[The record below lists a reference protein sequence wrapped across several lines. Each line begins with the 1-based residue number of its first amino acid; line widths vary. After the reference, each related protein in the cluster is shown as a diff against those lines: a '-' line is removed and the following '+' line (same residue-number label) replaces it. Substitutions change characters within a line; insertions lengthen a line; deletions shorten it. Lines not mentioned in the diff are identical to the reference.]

1 MGLGGSDRHWQSV
14 RIMAT
19 LGQIIDR
26 NARHSP
32 DRPAVVCGDLRWTH
46 GQFAARVRRLSGGL
60 WQRGL
65 RHQDRY
71 SVLAMNSSEYLECY
85 GAAQWAGF
93 IINTVNFR
101 LAAPEI
107 AWILQDAAP
116 KLLIF
121 EAQYAELID
130 ELRLQLPGIE
140 RYVCI
145 GEPPQFATAWAES
158 YDAVLES
165 GQDSGPPIRSRGDD
179 YCCLVYTSGT
189 TGKPKGVLQSNHS
202 MARCAEIVS
211 SELRL
216 GSDCRLLASAPLFHA
231 GASTMSWGA
240 AFRGGCT
247 ILHRGFDAEQVLRTI
262 EAERISAIHLV
273 PTMVHS
279 LLDSPSFGKYDIS
292 SLRMLLYAAA
302 PMPLPVLKRAVEAF
316 GPITYN
322 GYGQTEIN
330 FIASLQPH
338 QHFLEGTPQQLKR
351 LSSVG
356 QAHWQC
362 DIRILT
368 DDGRDCGPNEIGE
381 VAAKSETAMAG
392 YWDNTVATLA
402 TIRDG
407 WVHTGDLGYLDE
419 QGYLFLVDRMKDM
432 IITGGE
438 NVYSREVEEAVVQ
451 HPAVHE
457 VAVIGIPDPKWGEA
471 VHAVV
476 VLAPGSTTDAAML
489 IDFCKNRIASYKC
502 PKSISFIS
510 ALPRLDTGKVNK
522 VILRQQHIAPVI

>member
-1 MGLGGSDRHWQSV
+1 M
-14 RIMAT
+14 
-19 LGQIIDR
+19 
-26 NARHSP
+26 
-32 DRPAVVCGDLRWTH
+32 
-46 GQFAARVRRLSGGL
+46 
-60 WQRGL
+60 
-65 RHQDRY
+65 RHQDRF
-71 SVLAMNSSEYLECY
+71 SVLAMNNCEYLECY

-107 AWILQDAAP
+107 LWILEDAAP
-116 KLLIF
+116 KLVIF
-121 EAQYAELID
+121 EAQYAELIG
-130 ELRLQLPGIE
+130 ELRPRLPSVE

-145 GEPPQFATAWAES
+145 GEPPKFAAPWAES
-158 YDAVLES
+158 YDTVLES
-165 GQDSGPPIRSRGDD
+165 GHDSGAPIRSRGDD
-179 YCCLVYTSGT
+179 ACCLVYTSGT

-240 AFRGGCT
+240 EFRGGCT
-247 ILHRGFDAEQVLRTI
+247 VLHRGFEAEQVLLTI

-273 PTMVHS
+273 PTMVQS
-279 LLDSPSFGKYDIS
+279 LLDSPDFGKYDLS

-302 PMPLPVLKRAVEAF
+302 PMPLPVLKRAVKAF

-330 FIASLQPH
+330 FITALHPH

-356 QAHWQC
+356 QTHWQC
-362 DIRILT
+362 RLRILN
-368 DDGRDCGPNEIGE
+368 DEGRDCAPNEIGE
-381 VAAKSETAMAG
+381 VLAKSETAMTG
-392 YWDNTVATLA
+392 YWNNTVATLA

-407 WVHTGDLGYLDE
+407 WIHTGDLGYLDE
-419 QGYLFLVDRMKDM
+419 EGYLFLVDRKKDM
-432 IITGGE
+432 IISGGE
-438 NVYSREVEEAVVQ
+438 NIYSREVEEAIAQ
-451 HPAVHE
+451 HPAVYE
-457 VAVIGIPDPKWGEA
+457 VAVIGVPDPKWGET

-476 VLAPGSTTDAAML
+476 VLAPGSTTDSAGL
-489 IDFCKNRIASYKC
+489 IEFCRDHIASYKC
-502 PKSISFIS
+502 PKSIGFIS
-510 ALPRLDTGKVNK
+510 ALPRLNTGKVNK
-522 VILRQQHIAPVI
+522 VVLRRQHAASAT